1 MKGIADI
8 FVQELNR
15 EGIPAF
21 SGTKEGY
28 FATQEIGVLLDYLRV
43 LDNRKQDIPLA
54 AILMSAFCGLNEQ
67 EMAVIRS
74 SEAFEIP
81 FYQAVE
87 NYLENGEETVICE
100 KLKHCYGKMNDFR
113 EIVPYTPIHELLR
126 SILTQTGY
134 VSLFQQCR
142 EARSV
147 RQM

>member
-54 AILMSAFCGLNEQ
+54 AVLMSAFCGLNEQ

-74 SEAFEIP
+74 SEAFVISISTFAARCAPPGIAEI
-81 FYQAVE
+81 
-87 NYLENGEETVICE
+87 N
-100 KLKHCYGKMNDFR
+100 
-113 EIVPYTPIHELLR
+113 
-126 SILTQTGY
+126 
-134 VSLFQQCR
+134 
-142 EARSV
+142 
-147 RQM
+147 